1 MTKKMNFFNKKG
13 FTLIELMI
21 VVAIIGILAA
31 IAIPNFM
38 NYQCKAKQS
47 EAKANLGTIRT
58 NQEAYR
64 AEFDTY
70 GTVMSTIGF
79 STTGTTRY
87 SYAATIANS
96 GSEFDATATE
106 KAAANLGSNI
116 TDLWTIVEDGTLTNT
131 QNACS

>member
-1 MTKKMNFFNKKG
+1 MKQRSSFFNRKG

-58 NQEAYR
+58 GQEAYR
-64 AEFDTY
+64 AEFDEY
-70 GTVMSTIGF
+70 AGTMAGIGF
-79 STTGTTRY
+79 STSGKARY
-87 SYAATIANS
+87 SYATTGTS
-96 GSEFDATATE
+96 VFTATASAVAGKVGTT
-106 KAAANLGSNI
+106 A
-116 TDLWTIVEDGTLTNT
+116 DVWTITNNGTLSNT
-131 QNACS
+131 SNSCK

>member
-1 MTKKMNFFNKKG
+1 MKKGIMFFNKKG

-47 EAKANLGTIRT
+47 EAKSNLGTIRT

-64 AEFDTY
+64 AEHDTY
-70 GTVMSTIGF
+70 STSMAGIGF
-79 STTGTTRY
+79 TISGDKRYTYTATLGGTTAFTGT
-87 SYAATIANS
+87 
-96 GSEFDATATE
+96 
-106 KAAANLGSNI
+106 AAAPAGSVGTTI
-116 TDLWTIVEDGTLTNT
+116 DQWTITNNGTLSNT
-131 QNACS
+131 SNSCK